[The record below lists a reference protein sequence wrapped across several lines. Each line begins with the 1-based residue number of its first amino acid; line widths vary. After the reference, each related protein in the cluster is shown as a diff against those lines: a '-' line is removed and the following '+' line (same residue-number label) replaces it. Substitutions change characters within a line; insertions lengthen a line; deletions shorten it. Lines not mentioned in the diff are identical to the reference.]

1 VLKTAVEHYKM
12 NDLGLDKPHFL
23 GKHLVPGVWR
33 HFFPED
39 FLHFKFPEERF
50 ANCAKCPMV
59 VSDGFNPVYKCCTH
73 IPRVP
78 NFLLG
83 LALLDPNSAAL
94 IENMI
99 ANGFATPEGT
109 VVTPGQAR
117 AALAQNAAGNFGKK
131 LDARCDFLDVK
142 TGRCGIYLYRN
153 SVCSTFF
160 CKSDLDSAG
169 VEFWE
174 RVQGM
179 AGQVETALSQWAMEE
194 AGVDVVPYF
203 KRFDQLSQG
212 MIEGKTDSWN
222 WSEHDRSILW
232 GEWYGKEK
240 EFYIKCAEMIR
251 ENRNELYEIACNV
264 PILEPELYESR
275 FRDSLTPELRKE
287 LDEEMSKGSPVPVEN
302 LWYKLN
308 LSHRNLW
315 RLPEPGEKFIL
326 NAELTISE
334 NTGETEI
341 DAHHHQ
347 YPYILVLR
355 GSAERKFYAS
365 SDEHEFLMQFKT
377 PKAVTHN
384 FLAAFKKIE
393 AMEYFVEIEA
403 KQIVT
408 TLHS

>member
-1 VLKTAVEHYKM
+1 MKE
-12 NDLGLDKPHFL
+12 LGLDKPHFL
-23 GKHLVPGVWR
+23 GKHLVPGIWR
-33 HFFPED
+33 HFFPEE

-50 ANCAKCPMV
+50 ANCSKCPMV

-83 LALLDPNSAAL
+83 LALLDPNSSPL
-94 IENMI
+94 IEKMI
-99 ANGFATPEGT
+99 ENGFATPEGT

-131 LDARCDFLDVK
+131 LDARCDFLDTK
-142 TGRCGIYLYRN
+142 SGRCGIYLYRN

-179 AGQVETALSQWAMEE
+179 AGQIETALSQWAMDQV
-194 AGVDVVPYF
+194 GIDVVPYF
-203 KRFDQLSQG
+203 KRFDELSHG
-212 MIEGKTDSWN
+212 MIENKQSSWN
-222 WSEHDRSILW
+222 WSEHDRNVLW
-232 GEWYGKEK
+232 GEWYGREK
-240 EFYIKCAEMIR
+240 EFYIKCAELLK
-251 ENRNELYEIACNV
+251 ENVNELFEIACNIQ
-264 PILEPELYESR
+264 ILEPELYESR
-275 FRDSLTPELRKE
+275 FRESLTPELRKE
-287 LDEEMSKGSPVPVEN
+287 LDDEISKGSPVPVEN

-326 NAELTISE
+326 NAALTIIP
-334 NTGETEI
+334 NTGATEI
-341 DAHHHQ
+341 DAHHSQ
-347 YPYILVLR
+347 YPYILVL
-355 GSAERKFYAS
+355 SVSPERRFYAS
-365 SDEHEFLMQFKT
+365 EHEHEFLQEFAA
-377 PKAVTHN
+377 PKAVTHD
-384 FLAAFKKIE
+384 FLSKFEKIK
-393 AMEYFVEIEA
+393 ALEYFVELEA

>member
-1 VLKTAVEHYKM
+1 
-12 NDLGLDKPHFL
+12 
-23 GKHLVPGVWR
+23 
-33 HFFPED
+33 
-39 FLHFKFPEERF
+39 
-50 ANCAKCPMV
+50 
-59 VSDGFNPVYKCCTH
+59 
-73 IPRVP
+73 
-78 NFLLG
+78 
-83 LALLDPNSAAL
+83 
-94 IENMI
+94 MI

-109 VVTPGQAR
+109 VVTSGQAR

-131 LDARCDFLDVK
+131 LDARCDFLNVK

-179 AGQVETALSQWAMEE
+179 AGQVETALSQWAMDE
-194 AGVDVVPYF
+194 AGVDIVTYF

-212 MIEGKTDSWN
+212 MFEGKTDSWN

-232 GEWYGKEK
+232 GEWFGKEK
-240 EFYIKCAEMIR
+240 EFYIKCAEILK
-251 ENRNELYEIACNV
+251 ENIDELYEIACNV
-264 PILEPELYESR
+264 QILEPELYESR
-275 FRDSLTPELRKE
+275 FRESLTPELKKE
-287 LDEEMSKGSPVPVEN
+287 LDDEMSKGSPVPVEN

-326 NAELTISE
+326 NAELTITE
-334 NTGETEI
+334 NTRETAI
-341 DAHHHQ
+341 DAHHSQ
-347 YPYILVLR
+347 YPFILVLL
-355 GSAERKFYAS
+355 GSSERKFYTSA
-365 SDEHEFLMQFKT
+365 DEHEFLKQFET
-377 PKAVTHN
+377 PKAVTHD
-384 FLAAFKKIE
+384 FLSAFQKIN
-393 AMEYFVEIEA
+393 ALEYFVELEA